1 MQHLCQNN
9 YNVVVIPGVT
19 ALITGLVKCAMDAS
33 KFVFEGFLS
42 VNKKQR
48 KEKLDLLKSETRTS
62 VFYEAPHKILYTL
75 KDMYEVIGNRKICIA
90 RELTKIHEEY
100 IYTTI
105 YDAIEDIEKNGIKGE
120 LVLIIEGANK
130 EEIIEEKRKDL
141 ENISSRDMVITF
153 MKEEGLNKKD
163 AIKKVVKIKGINKNE
178 VYKEVLDI

>member
-48 KEKLDLLKSETRTS
+48 REKLNLLKDETRTT
-62 VFYEAPHKILYTL
+62 VFYEAPHKLLYTL
-75 KDMYEVIGNRKICIA
+75 KDMLEVVGNRNICIA

-100 IYTTI
+100 IYTNI
-105 YDAIEDIEKNGIKGE
+105 KDEIKRIETSGIKGE
-120 LVLIIEGANK
+120 IVLIVEGANK
-130 EEIIEEKRKDL
+130 EEIIEKEKEEF
-141 ENISSRDMVITF
+141 ENISN
-153 MKEEGLNKKD
+153 KELVLSLIDNEGLDKKE
-163 AIKKVVKIKGINKNE
+163 AIKKAAKLKGISKNE
-178 VYKEVLDI
+178 VYKDVLDV